1 MKTSGEEVN
10 FSVQHHCW
18 SQFTEDYDSND
29 LSVRLI
35 QSHPI
40 DQGRALLTS
49 IAIHGAPKTV
59 RRFTF
64 KIRGAPNVSRFDKF
78 VTVPCGTRKSEAFAI
93 FTVRAEGTITK
104 LVTDFSPFHFSVR
117 MQEGIELWKVLFLG
131 VKNQIAK
138 EFIGKITDEFG
149 AFDIHSRRLTRESF
163 SNMRGT
169 IRLSNLD
176 IHIIHALKESHYLDT
191 PHNVGLRNIAAGLDM
206 SASTLS
212 RRIRKLES
220 KTLSS
225 LLDMHNLL
233 DAL

>member
-18 SQFTEDYDSND
+18 SQFTGEYDCNE

-35 QSHPI
+35 KSHPI

-49 IAIHGAPKTV
+49 IAIQGSPKAV
-59 RRFTF
+59 RKFSFR
-64 KIRGAPNVSRFDKF
+64 IRSAYNVSRFDRF
-78 VTVPCGTRKSEAFAI
+78 VTVPCGARKSEAFAG
-93 FTVRAEGTITK
+93 FTVCAEGTITK

-117 MQEGIELWKVLFLG
+117 MQEGMELWKVIFLG
-131 VKNQIAK
+131 AKNQIAK
-138 EFIGKITDEFG
+138 EFIEKITADLG
-149 AFDIHSRRLTRESF
+149 AFEIRSRRLTNESF
-163 SNMRGT
+163 SNMGGS
-169 IRLSNLD
+169 IRLNNLELR
-176 IHIIHALKESHYLDT
+176 IIHALKEAHYLDT
-191 PHNVGLRNIAAGLDM
+191 PHNVGLRNIAAGLGM

-225 LLDMHNLL
+225 LSDIHILL